1 MRSRLALALGVAL
14 LASGCRR
21 DAPSTMDVRTAPW
34 SDVVAAARGTT
45 VQWRMWR
52 GDPLINAYLDEW
64 VAPRLAAEFGITLR
78 AIEGQGPEIVNQLRL
93 EQTSGARGTADLVWI
108 NGETFAALQRDSLLF
123 GPWAGR
129 LPAAALVDSASPI
142 VSRDFERQPDGFES
156 PWGRVQFALIYDTL
170 RTPTPPRTVAEL
182 ERWILAHPGR
192 FTHDQ
197 GFTGATFHK
206 IVLYA
211 TNGGVA
217 SLQGGFT
224 EAKWE
229 TASPALFAWLE
240 RTRPAFWRGGTA
252 FPPGVADLHRLFANG
267 EVDFSMSNN
276 QHEVLAK
283 IRQGILPA
291 TARAL
296 LLHDGTIANSHFLGI
311 PRNAANAAGAMVVAD
326 FLLRPEAQF
335 EKARPEVWADGSV
348 LAHAR
353 LPADWRARFDSLRL
367 ASDGLAADSLARYAR
382 PEIAAAWHDRV
393 VSEWRTR
400 IRATTP

>member
-1 MRSRLALALGVAL
+1 MRSRLARVLALASVAL
-14 LASGCRR
+14 GCAR
-21 DAPSTMDVRTAPW
+21 DTPPTTDLRSVEWTE
-34 SDVVAAARGTT
+34 VVAQARGTS
-45 VQWRMWR
+45 VRWRMWR
-52 GDPLINAYLDEW
+52 GDPLINAYVDDW
-64 VAPRLAAEFGITLR
+64 VTPRLAREYGITLQP
-78 AIEGQGPEIVNQLRL
+78 IEGQGPDIVNQLRL
-93 EQTSGARGTADLVWI
+93 EQASSARGTADLVWI

-142 VSRDFERQPDGFES
+142 VRRDFERLPDGFES
-156 PWGRVQFALIYDTL
+156 PWGRVQFALIYDTV
-170 RTPTPPRTVAEL
+170 RTPSPPRTVAEL
-182 ERWILAHPGR
+182 EAWIMAHPGR

-211 TNGGVA
+211 TNGGVEA
-217 SLQGGFT
+217 LAGGFT
-224 EAKWE
+224 EAKW
-229 TASPALFAWLE
+229 TAASPALFAWLE
-240 RTRPAFWRGGTA
+240 RTRPAFWRGGAA

-291 TARAL
+291 SSRAL

-311 PRNAANAAGAMVVAD
+311 PRNAGNVAGAMVVAN
-326 FLLRPEAQF
+326 FLLSPEAQF

-348 LAHAR
+348 LALDR
-353 LPADWRARFDSLRL
+353 LSPTWRTRFDSLRL
-367 ASDGLAADSLARYAR
+367 ATGGLPADSLARYAR
-382 PEIAAAWHDRV
+382 PEIEATWHDRV
-393 VSEWRTR
+393 VATWRSR
-400 IRATTP
+400 IRGTVP